1 MRLSRPCLILLLIVQ
16 LAACGVMKTTP
27 VPPPAPTSQAQQ
39 VTRAQTST
47 LQKIGTISVNV
58 IGSPMNVEDAIQQRA
73 QFAGARYYLIIMMS
87 ETIIPSQWYG
97 QAILYR

>member
-1 MRLSRPCLILLLIVQ
+1 MHLYRPCLILLLITQ
-16 LAACGVMKTTP
+16 LAACGIMKTTP
-27 VPPPAPTSQAQQ
+27 VPPPAATSQAQQ

-58 IGSPMNVEDAIQQRA
+58 IGSPMNVEDALQQKA
-73 QFAGARYYLIIMMS
+73 QAAGAHYYVIIMMS
-87 ETIIPSQWYG
+87 ETVIPSQWYG